1 MIDCCAQVLQLT
13 SRGSLAHRPRILSF
27 ARFPGLS
34 SAPGHILA
42 TSCAGHIGEH
52 ERPPKLSELHQPLT
66 GFDRP
71 SVLRHHITIIDIQNV
86 DHRNISG
93 VTAALAV
100 ELVLAGDM
108 FGELSFRAFTL
119 ACRAASP
126 DLACSVAD
134 DPGGSTHRLVRL
146 GRAPRVRARAEPLWF
161 DAAFFP
167 HLVDIAQRGEF
178 LAGHLLD
185 NQVPRSLSR
194 RSPDTVIP
202 PAAKA
207 ILTAVSRGSGVSGP
221 IRSGSN
227 DELKRDIARS
237 HWVRARQLL
246 QTKKAARSHALRP
259 SIWCGEGWSR
269 GPFRAHQGDIAVA
282 VLKRNWRARVKSVL
296 RGNCLG
302 CGYRLE
308 LNWSNAGP
316 NGRPRI
322 SSQVTSGLLRRRCLR
337 AAEPCLE
344 TAVG

>member
-1 MIDCCAQVLQLT
+1 MRHQPSRFGTGKPPIAAFCLFGQHDINDLRIQSFATVMIDCCAQVLQLT

-52 ERPPKLSELHQPLT
+52 EPPPKLSKLHQPLT

-134 DPGGSTHRLVRL
+134 DPGGSTQDSSVSVALL
-146 GRAPRVRARAEPLWF
+146 GFEPEPNPFGLTRH
-161 DAAFFP
+161 FFLISSIWRSVVNSLP
-167 HLVDIAQRGEF
+167 ATF
-178 LAGHLLD
+178 STTK
-185 NQVPRSLSR
+185 VPRSLSR

-246 QTKKAARSHALRP
+246 QTKKAARSRRCDLRSGAEKDGREARSGP
-259 SIWCGEGWSR
+259 ISEFRSSIKAIG
-269 GPFRAHQGDIAVA
+269 AH
-282 VLKRNWRARVKSVL
+282 RVKSS
-296 RGNCLG
+296 C
-302 CGYRLE
+302 
-308 LNWSNAGP
+308 
-316 NGRPRI
+316 
-322 SSQVTSGLLRRRCLR
+322 
-337 AAEPCLE
+337 AAIVWGVA
-344 TAVG
+344 TG